1 MDRGG
6 GCLEYFPVQEGGE
19 RRPNPRTRR
28 GAAPSRGTAMQDNP
42 IDICIIEDD
51 SSQLALLTRQLE
63 RNHYSIL
70 GARSGEEGLRLIRQH
85 QPSVVICDLQL
96 PGCDGIEV
104 CKQVRTDPAFDGVY
118 LLVLTACSEREMKYL
133 ALNAG
138 ADDYIIKPYDH
149 TELLARVRNG
159 FRVNRLQGRLRRAAL
174 TDGLTGLWNYAQ
186 FRQLLDREFN
196 RTRRYGG
203 VVSLLMLDLDHF
215 KAVNDTYGHEAGNHV
230 LKSVASQLLN
240 LVRDTDIVARYGGE
254 EFAVI
259 CPQTDLEDAFRLA
272 ERIRQTLRREVVVSE
287 SRRHTV
293 TASIGVAATSQ
304 PEVGSP
310 RELINLADHAMY
322 EAKREGRDRVC
333 RGDQPMGAVI
343 GDDHRTAVERLQKQV
358 QSLNWQTRELCLQ
371 SVYALVQ
378 ALEARDPFT
387 VSHSRNTKLYAAC
400 LAERAGWPESLRTAV
415 ANAALLHDLGKI
427 GVPDGL
433 LRKSEPLTVD
443 ELRTL
448 REVPLITCRILEPLR
463 VFETEMLVIRH
474 LRERYDGGGSPD
486 GLVGT
491 AIPIGSRLLAVAEA
505 FDALTNDRP
514 HRPRRS
520 LDDAV
525 AEILRNAG
533 GQFDPDFAEL
543 LGQAARVHRKRWLE
557 RIRRAATEGQA
568 EAETAAAPRET
579 TGQQASASNVG
590 GVVRD

>member
-1 MDRGG
+1 
-6 GCLEYFPVQEGGE
+6 
-19 RRPNPRTRR
+19 
-28 GAAPSRGTAMQDNP
+28 MQDNP